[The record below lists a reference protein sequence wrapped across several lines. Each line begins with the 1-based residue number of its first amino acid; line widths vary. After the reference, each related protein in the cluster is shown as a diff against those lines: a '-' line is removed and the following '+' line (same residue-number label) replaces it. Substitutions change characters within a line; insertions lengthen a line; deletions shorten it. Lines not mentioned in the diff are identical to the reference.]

1 MKLITGKKY
10 FSSYP
15 FKTTSIINQ
24 LPSKI
29 ARMLLRPR
37 MSGSTDRLLF
47 TNDFDIFCRYYKIN
61 LFCITFTAED
71 TNVLKPCVFTTYLR
85 ETVLYPFPQEN
96 ACDTLKNARCPLKS
110 GQDVTYQLSM
120 PILEYYQE
128 FGIPASVEFA
138 FLDDKDKV
146 ILCFAFSAKVVDQ

>member
-1 MKLITGKKY
+1 MNRNTALLAKTFTLFY
-10 FSSYP
+10 QP
-15 FKTTSIINQ
+15 FTF
-24 LPSKI
+24 LKI
-29 ARMLLRPR
+29 VDAPAPKDVRFDGCSEPPCLLVR
-37 MSGSTDRLLF
+37 G
-47 TNDFDIFCRYYKIN
+47 TND
-61 LFCITFTAED
+61 TAEWDFSIPED